1 MEREAAVSED
11 ELTFRAAYWPVL
23 LLRALPALALAA
35 FITFSSDHSPTLG
48 LAAFGVF
55 AIVSGLVLAG
65 LGGRA
70 LRGPA
75 ARIRTSAIAQGA
87 LTVVAGVAALLAR
100 DGGVLVLLYVVS
112 VWAAVTGFLELVAGL
127 RSRGRVPGATDAVTA
142 GGLTVVLAVAFLLV
156 PPDLVVQYGGVEQR
170 EGQLTAPVVAVGL
183 LGAYAA
189 IVGVFLVIAAL
200 SMKWG
205 TSTPTATSAADAPR
219 TTESAS

>member
-1 MEREAAVSED
+1 MSED

-23 LLRALPALALAA
+23 LLRALPALALGA
-35 FITFSSDHSPTLG
+35 FITFSSDHSPALG
-48 LAAFGVF
+48 LVAFGVF
-55 AIVSGLVLAG
+55 AILSGLITTVLGA
-65 LGGRA
+65 RA

-75 ARIRTSAIAQGA
+75 ARLRMSAVAQGA
-87 LTVVAGVAALLAR
+87 ITVVAGVAALLAR
-100 DGGVLVLLYVVS
+100 GGGVLVLLYVVS
-112 VWAAVTGFLELVAGL
+112 IWAVVTGFLELVAGL
-127 RSRGRVPGATDAVTA
+127 RSRGRVPGATDAITA
-142 GGLTVVLAVAFLLV
+142 GALTVVLAVAFLLV

-205 TSTPTATSAADAPR
+205 TSTPTATSAAAAPT

>member
-23 LLRALPALALAA
+23 LLRALPALALGA
-35 FITFSSDHSPTLG
+35 FITFSSDHSPALG
-48 LAAFGVF
+48 LVAFGVF
-55 AIVSGLVLAG
+55 AILSGLITTVLGA
-65 LGGRA
+65 RA

-75 ARIRTSAIAQGA
+75 ARLRMSAVAQGA
-87 LTVVAGVAALLAR
+87 ITVVAGVAALLAR
-100 DGGVLVLLYVVS
+100 GGGVLVLLYVVS
-112 VWAAVTGFLELVAGL
+112 IWAVVTGFLELVAGL
-127 RSRGRVPGATDAVTA
+127 RSRGRVPGATDAITA
-142 GGLTVVLAVAFLLV
+142 GALTVVLAVAFLLV

-205 TSTPTATSAADAPR
+205 TSTPTATSAAAAPT

>member
-1 MEREAAVSED
+1 
-11 ELTFRAAYWPVL
+11 
-23 LLRALPALALAA
+23 
-35 FITFSSDHSPTLG
+35 
-48 LAAFGVF
+48 
-55 AIVSGLVLAG
+55 
-65 LGGRA
+65 
-70 LRGPA
+70 GPA
-75 ARIRTSAIAQGA
+75 ARLRTSAVAQGA

-112 VWAAVTGFLELVAGL
+112 VWAVVTGFLELVAGL
-127 RSRGRVPGATDAVTA
+127 RSRGRVPGATDAITVGA
-142 GGLTVVLAVAFLLV
+142 LTVVLAVAFLLV